1 MILLSINR
9 DYKINEIQNYRS
21 LAKVGNYNKGEL
33 KAKDIHAKLRITE
46 KEKIYTRINL
56 HPPSSETVWKKV

>member
-46 KEKIYTRINL
+46 KEKIYTRISL
-56 HPPSSETVWKKV
+56 Q